1 MEAGALK
8 KMMLEAEDGRLLGG
22 NRARKNLHPWK
33 RCQGYGVSC
42 QQHELSMTTETLE
55 SLISCVTC

>member
-8 KMMLEAEDGRLLGG
+8 KMMVEAEDGRLLGG

-55 SLISCVTC
+55 S